1 MTVPAF
7 GLGTFRLKG
16 QVVIDSVTNAIE
28 LGYRAI
34 DTAQIYENEADVGQ
48 ALLGVAVGDVMQHQH
63 VDGRHVLDAGGGHAA
78 HHPAREGMPR
88 DDQTELEFR
97 HLGRLRRDEVL

>member
-16 QVVIDSVTNAIE
+16 QVVIDSVTNALE

-48 ALLGVAVGDVMQHQH
+48 AIAKSGVA
-63 VDGRHVLDAGGGHAA
+63 
-78 HHPAREGMPR
+78 
-88 DDQTELEFR
+88 
-97 HLGRLRRDEVL
+97 RDELYITSKIWVSNFA